1 VSYTSD
7 AQFGYFTDDALDHRT
22 VTEIQEIV
30 TKKSERNALF
40 RFVNAN
46 SDKEKIAGWKW
57 KLRDLLQ
64 LFTVCPVVFPW
75 SSLIV
80 LFQAEVVLNTHVNVS
95 KIQEGIS
102 GQVQPVSTSWIQ
114 SSKTEGC
121 LQLPRLKPG
130 QQLRLHVNPAT
141 YSCIQRTWRITSPAT
156 KGLFRT
162 RRADREDRWSRR
174 RVYTHCSHRCRGD
187 REDVHRFNCPP
198 RPSRQATVWREPQ
211 IHSLRPVPGFARSSP
226 QPHIQGRRRRC

>member
-7 AQFGYFTDDALDHRT
+7 ARFGYFTDDALDRRT
-22 VTEIQEIV
+22 VTEIQEMV

-64 LFTVCPVVFPW
+64 LFTVCPVVFTW

-80 LFQAEVVLNTHVNVS
+80 LFQAEVVVNTNVNLSDMRDDVL

-114 SSKTEGC
+114 SIE
-121 LQLPRLKPG
+121 
-130 QQLRLHVNPAT
+130 N
-141 YSCIQRTWRITSPAT
+141 
-156 KGLFRT
+156 
-162 RRADREDRWSRR
+162 RRMLTA
-174 RVYTHCSHRCRGD
+174 
-187 REDVHRFNCPP
+187 P
-198 RPSRQATVWREPQ
+198 
-211 IHSLRPVPGFARSSP
+211 
-226 QPHIQGRRRRC
+226 